1 MFEIKIVV
9 EASCYCATFTLRP
22 KDNYKQ
28 NLNSLKL

>member
-9 EASCYCATFTLRP
+9 EASYYCVTFTLRP